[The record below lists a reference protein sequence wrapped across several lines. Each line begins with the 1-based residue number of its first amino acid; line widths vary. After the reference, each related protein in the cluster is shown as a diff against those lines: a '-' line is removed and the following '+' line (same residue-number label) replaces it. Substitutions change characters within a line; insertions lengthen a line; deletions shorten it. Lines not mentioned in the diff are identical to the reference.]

1 MRTSTPHFQ
10 RRQRHRHSGR
20 TANEN
25 LPYFLEIEFPTLPQC
40 LAINHCLPASDQ
52 PSLKPISMQRSA
64 RRMILLLVGVFA
76 CLSTVLGPSESLARS
91 PGRTVVR
98 GRLVGHGA
106 FGPNTPVG
114 GMKLTL
120 YNNRFGRSSLWCRE
134 VMSGLPL
141 EISLQVVTLL
151 KYGFRTDLTRE
162 HSHSGRIE
170 RRSPIWAR
178 LDSGNRQS
186 PPVETIT

>member
-64 RRMILLLVGVFA
+64 RRMILLLAGVFA

-91 PGRTVVR
+91 PGWTVVR
-98 GRLVGHGA
+98 VRLVGHGA

-114 GMKLTL
+114 GMRLTL
-120 YNNRFGRSSLWCRE
+120 YNNRFGRSSL
-134 VMSGLPL
+134 
-141 EISLQVVTLL
+141 VVSR
-151 KYGFRTDLTRE
+151 GDGRFAFRNIT
-162 HSHSGRIE
+162 SGRYSLEVWFSEQTLPENI
-170 RRSPIWAR
+170 PIQD
-178 LDSGNRQS
+178 DSSAGLRYRHD
-186 PPVETIT
+186 